1 MDKTTNFSQA
11 EFSATLNR
19 IFAKNGLDR
28 LLSKDKAE
36 KLLLLAERML
46 EENQKYNLTAITDV
60 QGIVLKHYAD
70 SVSLAVHLP
79 KGASLLDVGTGA
91 GFPTLPLAICRPDLR
106 ITALDSTD
114 KRVRYVEES
123 AHLLGLENVTA
134 VTARAEDYCTK
145 ETRER
150 FDFVT
155 ARAVAELRILCEL
168 CLPFCRVG
176 GSLLAMKSKNA
187 QNEVTAAKKAIAILG
202 GKLTVCKEDV
212 LTGDAEPLS
221 RTMLKIDKI
230 AKTPTAYPRPYAQIS
245 KKPL

>member
-1 MDKTTNFSQA
+1 MDKITTLNRA

-36 KLLLLAERML
+36 KLMQLAERML
-46 EENQKYNLTAITDV
+46 EENAKYNLTAITDV

-70 SVSLAVHLP
+70 SVSLAAHLP

-106 ITALDSTD
+106 ITAIDSTD

-123 AHLLGLENVTA
+123 ARLLGLENVTA
-134 VTARAEDYCTK
+134 
-145 ETRER
+145 
-150 FDFVT
+150 VT

-176 GSLLAMKSKNA
+176 GALLAMKSKNA
-187 QNEVTAAKKAIAILG
+187 QNEVTAAKKAIAMLG
-202 GKLTVCKEDV
+202 GKLSVCKEDI
-212 LTGDAEPLS
+212 LTGDHEPLS

-230 AKTPTAYPRPYAQIS
+230 AKTPAAYPRPYAQIS